1 MCMCV
6 CVYVPVRACLSVCL
20 CVLLFFRV
28 FVLLFFDKGI
38 KTCRNLP
45 VELLS
50 LYLVSIYSFC
60 LLPSGADLVAYVRAA
75 ISLCICGKHEEAMVP
90 LFKGTGLLKV
100 WFV

>member
-1 MCMCV
+1 MDGGGEGGKRRENFCPC
-6 CVYVPVRACLSVCL
+6 
-20 CVLLFFRV
+20 
-28 FVLLFFDKGI
+28 
-38 KTCRNLP
+38 T
-45 VELLS
+45 
-50 LYLVSIYSFC
+50 LYRFTVC